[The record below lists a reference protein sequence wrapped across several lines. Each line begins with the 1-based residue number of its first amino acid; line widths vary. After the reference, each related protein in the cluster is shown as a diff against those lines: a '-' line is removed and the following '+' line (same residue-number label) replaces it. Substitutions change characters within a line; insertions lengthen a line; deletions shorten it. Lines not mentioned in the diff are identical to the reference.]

1 MRIIGLDVGTKRI
14 GIAKADTSVRIAIPN
29 GYVLVNGQEIPEILR
44 IARLNDTNFF
54 VVGLPR
60 SNDGNET
67 AQSAYARK
75 FADTLAASMP
85 GARIYFQDESLTS
98 VVAEERLKKRKK
110 NFEKGEIDAEAASI
124 ILQDFIENYAA
135 KLAQNSASKIP
146 NRLVSPAASMNS
158 SASPATAISPSVNP
172 AATLG
177 SPEVQSIIN
186 EPTKSEPESTESPR
200 PVKSL
205 EKPMKKVKRIL
216 LSLFILLF
224 LAGLFGGGYYWYSLQ
239 PVSSA
244 NCRFDSA
251 KTAAESNEKEANS
264 VCEYQTIEISAG
276 ESVKQIANNL
286 KQADL
291 IRNPLAFE
299 LYARINNLHAKL
311 KTGKYSFRKTM
322 SARAIAKQLVN
333 GVVSSDVFN
342 LTILPGTSL
351 LGDKGKSQTGIIHQF
366 RTLGY
371 SEEEINQALTKHYD
385 NPILKGLYAN
395 ETKLSD
401 LKIPEKLAL
410 EGYLYGETYQF
421 YNHEKLENVIT
432 TILNQFNDVVV
443 SNQLEE
449 KFKARGFTLRQ
460 GITLAS
466 IIQKEART
474 EDMPGVSMVF
484 QNRWRQ
490 GIALG
495 SDVTATYAADI
506 TGIDRTNAT
515 NADIL
520 AVNSLYNTRKYP
532 GLPPGPIAVPSKA
545 ALLAVAEPDSSKASM
560 LYFLTGDDGLMY
572 YSSTDAEHNQKI
584 RDHCQKLCKVQ
595 I

>member
-14 GIAKADTSVRIAIPN
+14 GVAKADTSVRIAIPN

-85 GARIYFQDESLTS
+85 GARIYFQDESFTS

-124 ILQDFIENYAA
+124 ILQDFIEHYAA
-135 KLAQNSASKIP
+135 KLAQNAASKIP
-146 NRLVSPAASMNS
+146 NQLVNTTTNINP
-158 SASPATAISPSVNP
+158 SASPAS
-172 AATLG
+172 TLG

-186 EPTKSEPESTESPR
+186 EPTKSEPESTEAPR
-200 PVKSL
+200 PDRSL

-251 KTAAESNEKEANS
+251 KAAAESNEKESNS

-342 LTILPGTSL
+342 LTILPGTNL

-385 NPILKGLYAN
+385 NPVLKGLYAD
-395 ETKLSD
+395 ETKLSNPE
-401 LKIPEKLAL
+401 IPVKLAL

-432 TILNQFNDVVV
+432 TILNQFNDVVA

-449 KFKARGFTLRQ
+449 KFKARGLSLRE
-460 GITLAS
+460 GIILAS

-484 QNRWRQ
+484 QNRLKQ

-520 AVNSLYNTRKYP
+520 AVNSLYNTRKFS

>member
-14 GIAKADTSVRIAIPN
+14 GVAKADTSVRIAIPN

-110 NFEKGEIDAEAASI
+110 NLEKGEIDAEAASI
-124 ILQDFIENYAA
+124 ILQDFIEHYAA
-135 KLAQNSASKIP
+135 KLAQNSAVKIP
-146 NRLVSPAASMNS
+146 NQLVSPVTSMNQS
-158 SASPATAISPSVNP
+158 ISPAT
-172 AATLG
+172 TLG

-186 EPTKSEPESTESPR
+186 ESTKSEPESTESPR
-200 PVKSL
+200 PAKSS

-216 LSLFILLF
+216 LSFFILLF

-251 KTAAESNEKEANS
+251 KAAAESNEKESNS

-286 KQADL
+286 KQAGL

-342 LTILPGTSL
+342 LTILPGTNL

-385 NPILKGLYAN
+385 NPVLKGLYADK
-395 ETKLSD
+395 TKLSNPD
-401 LKIPEKLAL
+401 IPAKLAL

-449 KFKARGFTLRQ
+449 KFKARGLSLRE

-466 IIQKEART
+466 IIQKEANT

-484 QNRWRQ
+484 QNRLKQ

-506 TGIDRTNAT
+506 VGIDRTNAT

-520 AVNSLYNTRKYP
+520 AVNSLYNTRKFP

-572 YSSTDAEHNQKI
+572 YSSTDVEHNQKI

>member
-14 GIAKADTSVRIAIPN
+14 GVAKADTSVRIAIPN

-44 IARLNDTNFF
+44 IAKLNDTNFF

-124 ILQDFIENYAA
+124 ILQDFIEHYAA
-135 KLAQNSASKIP
+135 KLAQNSAVKIP
-146 NRLVSPAASMNS
+146 NQLASPAANIDP
-158 SASPATAISPSVNP
+158 SASPAS
-172 AATLG
+172 TLG

-186 EPTKSEPESTESPR
+186 EPTKSEAESTESPR
-200 PVKSL
+200 PDRSL

-239 PVSSA
+239 SVSSA

-251 KTAAESNEKEANS
+251 KAASESNEKEADSN
-264 VCEYQTIEISAG
+264 CEYQTIEVTAG
-276 ESVKQIANNL
+276 ESVKEIANNL
-286 KQADL
+286 KRADL
-291 IRNPLAFE
+291 IRNPMAFE

-311 KTGKYSFRKTM
+311 KAGKYSFRKTM

-342 LTILPGTSL
+342 LTILPGTNL

-385 NPILKGLYAN
+385 NPVLKGLYAD
-395 ETKLSD
+395 ETKLSNPE
-401 LKIPEKLAL
+401 IPVKLAL

-449 KFKARGFTLRQ
+449 KFKARGLSLRE
-460 GITLAS
+460 GIILAS

-484 QNRWRQ
+484 QNRLKQ

-520 AVNSLYNTRKYP
+520 AVNSLYNTRKFP

>member
-14 GIAKADTSVRIAIPN
+14 GVAKADTSVRIAIPN
-29 GYVLVNGQEIPEILR
+29 GFVLVNGQEIPEILR

-110 NFEKGEIDAEAASI
+110 SFEKGEIDAEAASI
-124 ILQDFIENYAA
+124 ILQDFIEHYAA
-135 KLAQNSASKIP
+135 KLAQNSAVKIP
-146 NRLVSPAASMNS
+146 NQLASPAANMNPSVSPA
-158 SASPATAISPSVNP
+158 T
-172 AATLG
+172 TLG

-186 EPTKSEPESTESPR
+186 EPTKSKPESSESPR
-200 PVKSL
+200 PDRSL

-216 LSLFILLF
+216 FSLFILLF

-251 KTAAESNEKEANS
+251 KAASESNEKEADSN
-264 VCEYQTIEISAG
+264 CEYQTIEVTAG
-276 ESVKQIANNL
+276 ESVKEIANNL

-291 IRNPLAFE
+291 IRNPQAFE

-342 LTILPGTSL
+342 LTILPGTNL

-385 NPILKGLYAN
+385 NPVLKGLYADEN
-395 ETKLSD
+395 KLSNPD
-401 LKIPEKLAL
+401 IPAKLAL

-449 KFKARGFTLRQ
+449 KFKARGLSLRE

-466 IIQKEART
+466 IIQKEANT

-484 QNRWRQ
+484 QNRLKQ

-506 TGIDRTNAT
+506 TGIDRANAT

-520 AVNSLYNTRKYP
+520 AVNSLYNTRKFP

>member
-14 GIAKADTSVRIAIPN
+14 GVAKADTSVRIAIPN

-124 ILQDFIENYAA
+124 ILQDFIEHYAA
-135 KLAQNSASKIP
+135 KLAQNAASKIP
-146 NRLVSPAASMNS
+146 NQLVNPVAEMNPSFSPAS
-158 SASPATAISPSVNP
+158 
-172 AATLG
+172 TLG

-186 EPTKSEPESTESPR
+186 EPTKSESESSESPR
-200 PVKSL
+200 PAKSS

-216 LSLFILLF
+216 LSFFILLF

-251 KTAAESNEKEANS
+251 KAAAESNEKESNS

-342 LTILPGTSL
+342 LTILPGTNL

-385 NPILKGLYAN
+385 NPVLKGLYAD
-395 ETKLSD
+395 ETKLSNPE
-401 LKIPEKLAL
+401 IPVKLAL

-432 TILNQFNDVVV
+432 TILNQFNDVVA

-449 KFKARGFTLRQ
+449 KFKARGFTLRE
-460 GITLAS
+460 GIILAS

-484 QNRWRQ
+484 QNRLRQ

-506 TGIDRTNAT
+506 TGIDRANAT

-520 AVNSLYNTRKYP
+520 AVNSLYNTRKFP

>member
-14 GIAKADTSVRIAIPN
+14 GVAKADTSVRIAIPN

-44 IARLNDTNFF
+44 IAKLNDTNFF

-124 ILQDFIENYAA
+124 ILQDFIEHYAA
-135 KLAQNSASKIP
+135 KLAQNAASKIP
-146 NRLVSPAASMNS
+146 NQLVNPVAEMNPSFSPAS
-158 SASPATAISPSVNP
+158 
-172 AATLG
+172 TLG

-186 EPTKSEPESTESPR
+186 EPTKSESESSESPR
-200 PVKSL
+200 PAKSS

-216 LSLFILLF
+216 LSFFILLF

-251 KTAAESNEKEANS
+251 KAAAESNEKESNS
-264 VCEYQTIEISAG
+264 VCEYQTIEVSAG

-342 LTILPGTSL
+342 LTILPGTNL

-385 NPILKGLYAN
+385 NPVLKGLYADEN
-395 ETKLSD
+395 KLSNPD
-401 LKIPEKLAL
+401 IPAKLAL

-449 KFKARGFTLRQ
+449 KFKARGLSLRE
-460 GITLAS
+460 GIILAS

-484 QNRWRQ
+484 QNRRRL

-520 AVNSLYNTRKYP
+520 AVNSLYNTRKFP
-532 GLPPGPIAVPSKA
+532 GLPPGPIAIPSKA
-545 ALLAVAEPDSSKASM
+545 ALLAVAEPDSSKSSM

>member
-14 GIAKADTSVRIAIPN
+14 GVAKADTSVRIAIPN

-124 ILQDFIENYAA
+124 ILQDFIEHYAA
-135 KLAQNSASKIP
+135 KLAQNAASKIP
-146 NRLVSPAASMNS
+146 NQL
-158 SASPATAISPSVNP
+158 VNP
-172 AATLG
+172 IAEMNPSFSTASTLG
-177 SPEVQSIIN
+177 SPEDQSIIN

-200 PVKSL
+200 PDRSL
-205 EKPMKKVKRIL
+205 EKPMKKIKRIL

-251 KTAAESNEKEANS
+251 KAAAESNEKEANS
-264 VCEYQTIEISAG
+264 VCEYQTIEVSAG

-286 KQADL
+286 KQSGL

-299 LYARINNLHAKL
+299 VYARINNLHAKL

-342 LTILPGTSL
+342 LTILPGTNL

-385 NPILKGLYAN
+385 NPVLKGLYAD
-395 ETKLSD
+395 ETKLSEPD
-401 LKIPEKLAL
+401 IPVKLAL

-449 KFKARGFTLRQ
+449 KFKARGLSLRR
-460 GITLAS
+460 GIILAS
-466 IIQKEART
+466 IIQKEAHT

-484 QNRWRQ
+484 QNRLKR

-506 TGIDRTNAT
+506 VGIDRATAT

-520 AVNSLYNTRKYP
+520 AVESRYNTRKST

>member
-14 GIAKADTSVRIAIPN
+14 GVAKADTAVRIAIPN

-124 ILQDFIENYAA
+124 ILQDFIEHYAA
-135 KLAQNSASKIP
+135 KLNQNAASKIP
-146 NRLVSPAASMNS
+146 NQLTDPAA
-158 SASPATAISPSVNP
+158 V
-172 AATLG
+172 LG
-177 SPEVQSIIN
+177 SPEIQSIIN
-186 EPTKSEPESTESPR
+186 EPSKADSESSKTEDQLKNQSEQI
-200 PVKSL
+200 KTA

-216 LSLFILLF
+216 LSLFILIF

-239 PVSSA
+239 SVSSA

-251 KTAAESNEKEANS
+251 KAAAESNEKEANS

-342 LTILPGTSL
+342 LTILPGTNL

-385 NPILKGLYAN
+385 NPVLKGLYAD
-395 ETKLSD
+395 ETKLSNPE
-401 LKIPEKLAL
+401 IPVKLAL

-449 KFKARGFTLRQ
+449 KFKARGLSLRE
-460 GITLAS
+460 GIILAS

-484 QNRWRQ
+484 QNRLKQ

-520 AVNSLYNTRKYP
+520 AVNSLYNTRKFP

>member
-14 GIAKADTSVRIAIPN
+14 GVAKADTSVRIAIPN

-124 ILQDFIENYAA
+124 ILQDFIEHYAA

-146 NRLVSPAASMNS
+146 NQL
-158 SASPATAISPSVNP
+158 VNP
-172 AATLG
+172 ATEANPSVDSSSMLG
-177 SPEVQSIIN
+177 SPEIQSIIN
-186 EPTKSEPESTESPR
+186 ESTKPDSDSSESPR
-200 PVKSL
+200 PGRSL

-216 LSLFILLF
+216 FSLFILLF

-239 PVSSA
+239 SVSAA

-251 KTAAESNEKEANS
+251 KAASESNEKEADPN
-264 VCEYQTIEISAG
+264 CEYQTIEVTAG
-276 ESVKQIANNL
+276 ESVKEIANSL

-311 KTGKYSFRKTM
+311 KAGKYSFRKTM

-342 LTILPGTSL
+342 LTILPGTNL

-385 NPILKGLYAN
+385 NPVLKGLYAD
-395 ETKLSD
+395 ETKLSNPE
-401 LKIPEKLAL
+401 IPAKLAL

-449 KFKARGFTLRQ
+449 KFKARGFSLRR
-460 GITLAS
+460 GIILAS
-466 IIQKEART
+466 IIQKEAHT

-484 QNRWRQ
+484 QNRLKR

-506 TGIDRTNAT
+506 TGIDRANAT

-520 AVNSLYNTRKYP
+520 AVNSLYNTRKFP

>member
-14 GIAKADTSVRIAIPN
+14 GVAKADTSVRIAIPN
-29 GYVLVNGQEIPEILR
+29 GFVLVNGQEIPEILR

-124 ILQDFIENYAA
+124 ILQDFIEHYAA
-135 KLAQNSASKIP
+135 KLAQNAASKIP
-146 NRLVSPAASMNS
+146 NQLVNPVAEMNPSFSPAS
-158 SASPATAISPSVNP
+158 
-172 AATLG
+172 TLG

-186 EPTKSEPESTESPR
+186 EPTKSESESSESPR
-200 PVKSL
+200 PDRSL
-205 EKPMKKVKRIL
+205 EKPMKKIKRIL

-251 KTAAESNEKEANS
+251 KAAAESNEKEANS
-264 VCEYQTIEISAG
+264 VCEYQTIEVSAG

-286 KQADL
+286 KQSGL

-299 LYARINNLHAKL
+299 VYARINNLHAKL

-342 LTILPGTSL
+342 LTILPGTNL

-385 NPILKGLYAN
+385 NPVLKGLYAD
-395 ETKLSD
+395 ETKLSNPE
-401 LKIPEKLAL
+401 IPVKLAL

-449 KFKARGFTLRQ
+449 KFKARGLSLRE
-460 GITLAS
+460 GIILAS

-484 QNRWRQ
+484 QNRLKQ

-520 AVNSLYNTRKYP
+520 AVNSLYNTRKFP

-545 ALLAVAEPDSSKASM
+545 ALLAVAEPDSSKAAM

>member
-14 GIAKADTSVRIAIPN
+14 GVAKADTSVRIAIPN

-124 ILQDFIENYAA
+124 ILQDFIEHYAA
-135 KLAQNSASKIP
+135 KLAQNSANKIP
-146 NRLVSPAASMNS
+146 NQLS
-158 SASPATAISPSVNP
+158 SP
-172 AATLG
+172 AATLE
-177 SPEVQSIIN
+177 SPEIQSIVN
-186 EPTKSEPESTESPR
+186 QSSKVDSSPSKTEDQLKNQSKQIKTP
-200 PVKSL
+200 

-251 KTAAESNEKEANS
+251 KAAAESNEKEANS

-276 ESVKQIANNL
+276 ESVKEIANNL

-291 IRNPLAFE
+291 IRNPMAFE

-342 LTILPGTSL
+342 LTILPGTNL

-385 NPILKGLYAN
+385 NPVLKGLYAD
-395 ETKLSD
+395 ETKLSNPE
-401 LKIPEKLAL
+401 IPAKLAL

-449 KFKARGFTLRQ
+449 KFKARGLSLRE
-460 GITLAS
+460 GIILAS

-484 QNRWRQ
+484 QNRLKQ

-520 AVNSLYNTRKYP
+520 AVNSLYNTRKFP

>member
-14 GIAKADTSVRIAIPN
+14 GVAKADTSVRIAIPN

-158 SASPATAISPSVNP
+158 SASPATAISPSANP
-172 AATLG
+172 ATTLG

-186 EPTKSEPESTESPR
+186 EPTKSEPESSESPR
-200 PVKSL
+200 PAKSS

-224 LAGLFGGGYYWYSLQ
+224 LAGIFGGGYYWYSLQ

-251 KTAAESNEKEANS
+251 KAAAESNEKEANS

-484 QNRWRQ
+484 QNRLKR

>member
-14 GIAKADTSVRIAIPN
+14 GVAKADTSVRIAIPN

-124 ILQDFIENYAA
+124 ILQDFIEHYAA

-158 SASPATAISPSVNP
+158 SASPATAISPSFSP
-172 AATLG
+172 ATTLG

-186 EPTKSEPESTESPR
+186 EPTKPESDSTESPR
-200 PVKSL
+200 PAKSS

-216 LSLFILLF
+216 FSILILIF
-224 LAGLFGGGYYWYSLQ
+224 LAGIFGGGYYWCSLQ

-251 KTAAESNEKEANS
+251 KAAAESNEKESNS

-286 KQADL
+286 KQAGL

-311 KTGKYSFRKTM
+311 KAGKYSFRKTM
-322 SARAIAKQLVN
+322 STRDIAKQLVN

-385 NPILKGLYAN
+385 NPILKGLYAG
-395 ETKLSD
+395 ETKLSEPD
-401 LKIPEKLAL
+401 IPVKLAL

-460 GITLAS
+460 GIILAS
-466 IIQKEART
+466 IIQKEANT

-484 QNRWRQ
+484 QNRLKR

-520 AVNSLYNTRKYP
+520 AVNSLYNTRKFP

>member
-14 GIAKADTSVRIAIPN
+14 GVAKADTSVRIAIPN

-124 ILQDFIENYAA
+124 ILQDFIEHYAA
-135 KLAQNSASKIP
+135 KLAQNSAVKIP
-146 NRLVSPAASMNS
+146 NQL
-158 SASPATAISPSVNP
+158 ASPATAISPSFSP

-186 EPTKSEPESTESPR
+186 EPIKSESESTEAPR
-200 PVKSL
+200 PDRSL
-205 EKPMKKVKRIL
+205 EKPMKKVKRIIFSL
-216 LSLFILLF
+216 LILIF

-251 KTAAESNEKEANS
+251 KAAAESNEKEANS

-286 KQADL
+286 KQAGL

-342 LTILPGTSL
+342 LTILPGTNL

-385 NPILKGLYAN
+385 NPVLKGLYAD
-395 ETKLSD
+395 ETKLSNPE
-401 LKIPEKLAL
+401 IPAKLAL

-449 KFKARGFTLRQ
+449 KFKARGLSLRE
-460 GITLAS
+460 GIILAS

-484 QNRWRQ
+484 HNRLKQ

-506 TGIDRTNAT
+506 TGIDRTTAT

-520 AVNSLYNTRKYP
+520 AVNSLYNTRKFP

-572 YSSTDAEHNQKI
+572 YSGTDAEHNQKI

>member
-14 GIAKADTSVRIAIPN
+14 GVAKADTSVRIAIPN

-124 ILQDFIENYAA
+124 ILQDFIEHYAA
-135 KLAQNSASKIP
+135 KLAQNAASKIP
-146 NRLVSPAASMNS
+146 NQLVNPVAEMNPSFSPAS
-158 SASPATAISPSVNP
+158 
-172 AATLG
+172 TLG

-186 EPTKSEPESTESPR
+186 EPTKSESESSESPR
-200 PVKSL
+200 PAKSS

-216 LSLFILLF
+216 LSFFILLF

-251 KTAAESNEKEANS
+251 KAAAESNEKESNS

-342 LTILPGTSL
+342 LTILPGTNL

-385 NPILKGLYAN
+385 NPVLKGLYAD
-395 ETKLSD
+395 ETKLSNPE
-401 LKIPEKLAL
+401 IPVKLAL

-449 KFKARGFTLRQ
+449 KFKARGLTLRE

-484 QNRWRQ
+484 QNRLKQ

-520 AVNSLYNTRKYP
+520 AVNSLYNTRKFP

>member
-14 GIAKADTSVRIAIPN
+14 GVAKADTSVRIAIPN

-124 ILQDFIENYAA
+124 ILQDFIEHYAA
-135 KLAQNSASKIP
+135 KLAQNSAVKIP
-146 NRLVSPAASMNS
+146 NQLVNTTTNINP
-158 SASPATAISPSVNP
+158 SASP

-186 EPTKSEPESTESPR
+186 ESTKSEPESTESPR
-200 PVKSL
+200 PDRSL

-251 KTAAESNEKEANS
+251 KAASESNEKEADSN
-264 VCEYQTIEISAG
+264 CEYQTIEVTAG
-276 ESVKQIANNL
+276 ESVKEIANNL

-291 IRNPLAFE
+291 IRNPMAFE
-299 LYARINNLHAKL
+299 LYARISNLHAKL
-311 KTGKYSFRKTM
+311 KAGKYSFRKTM

-342 LTILPGTSL
+342 LTILPGTNL

-385 NPILKGLYAN
+385 NPVLKGLYAD
-395 ETKLSD
+395 ETKLSNPE
-401 LKIPEKLAL
+401 IPAKLAL

-449 KFKARGFTLRQ
+449 KFKARGLSLRE

-466 IIQKEART
+466 IIQKEANT

-484 QNRWRQ
+484 QNRLKQ

-520 AVNSLYNTRKYP
+520 AVNSLYNTRKFP

>member
-14 GIAKADTSVRIAIPN
+14 GVAKADTSVRIAIPN

-135 KLAQNSASKIP
+135 KLAQNSSSKIP

-158 SASPATAISPSVNP
+158 SVSPATAISPSVSP
-172 AATLG
+172 ATTLG

-186 EPTKSEPESTESPR
+186 EPIKSEPESTESPR

-216 LSLFILLF
+216 FSLFILLF

-251 KTAAESNEKEANS
+251 KAASESNEKESNS

-286 KQADL
+286 KRADL

-449 KFKARGFTLRQ
+449 KFKARCFTLRQ

-466 IIQKEART
+466 IIQKEANT

-484 QNRWRQ
+484 QNRLKR

-506 TGIDRTNAT
+506 TGIDRTTAT

-520 AVNSLYNTRKYP
+520 AVDSFYNTRKYP

>member
-14 GIAKADTSVRIAIPN
+14 GVAKADTSVRIAIPN

-124 ILQDFIENYAA
+124 ILQDFIEHYAA
-135 KLAQNSASKIP
+135 RLAQNATSKIP
-146 NRLVSPAASMNS
+146 NQLSSPTAMI
-158 SASPATAISPSVNP
+158 ASPEI
-172 AATLG
+172 
-177 SPEVQSIIN
+177 QSIIN
-186 EPTKSEPESTESPR
+186 ESSKVDSSPSKTEDQLKNQSEQIKSA
-200 PVKSL
+200 

-216 LSLFILLF
+216 LSFFILLF

-251 KTAAESNEKEANS
+251 KAAAESNEKESNP

-286 KQADL
+286 KQAGL

-299 LYARINNLHAKL
+299 LYARINNLHVKL

-385 NPILKGLYAN
+385 NPVLKGLYTGEN
-395 ETKLSD
+395 KLSD
-401 LKIPEKLAL
+401 SDIPAKLSL

-466 IIQKEART
+466 IIQKEAHT

-484 QNRWRQ
+484 QNRLKR

-520 AVNSLYNTRKYP
+520 AVSSRYNTRRSP
-532 GLPPGPIAVPSKA
+532 GIPPGPIAVPSKA

>member
-14 GIAKADTSVRIAIPN
+14 GVAKADTSVRIAIPN

-124 ILQDFIENYAA
+124 ILQDFIEHYAA
-135 KLAQNSASKIP
+135 KLAQNAASKIP
-146 NRLVSPAASMNS
+146 NQLVNTTTNINP
-158 SASPATAISPSVNP
+158 SASPAS
-172 AATLG
+172 TLG

-186 EPTKSEPESTESPR
+186 EPTKSESESSESPR
-200 PVKSL
+200 PAKSS

-251 KTAAESNEKEANS
+251 KAAAESNEKESNS

-342 LTILPGTSL
+342 LTILPGTNL
-351 LGDKGKSQTGIIHQF
+351 LGDKGNSPPGIIHQF

-385 NPILKGLYAN
+385 NPILKGLYAD
-395 ETKLSD
+395 ETKLSEPD
-401 LKIPEKLAL
+401 IPVKLAL

-449 KFKARGFTLRQ
+449 KFKARGLSLRR
-460 GITLAS
+460 GIILAS
-466 IIQKEART
+466 IIQKEAHT

-484 QNRWRQ
+484 QNRLKR

-520 AVNSLYNTRKYP
+520 AVNSLYNTRKFP

-572 YSSTDAEHNQKI
+572 YSGTDAEHNQKI

>member
-14 GIAKADTSVRIAIPN
+14 GVAKADTSVRIAIPN
-29 GYVLVNGQEIPEILR
+29 GFVLVNGQEIPEILR

-135 KLAQNSASKIP
+135 KLAQNAASKIP
-146 NRLVSPAASMNS
+146 NQLVNPVAEMN
-158 SASPATAISPSVNP
+158 PSFSP
-172 AATLG
+172 AATLA
-177 SPEVQSIIN
+177 SSEVQSIIN
-186 EPTKSEPESTESPR
+186 EPTKSESESTEAPR
-200 PVKSL
+200 PDRSL
-205 EKPMKKVKRIL
+205 EKPMKKVKRIIFSL
-216 LSLFILLF
+216 LILIF

-251 KTAAESNEKEANS
+251 KAAAESNEKEANS
-264 VCEYQTIEISAG
+264 VCEYQTIEVTAG
-276 ESVKQIANNL
+276 ESVKEIANNL

-291 IRNPLAFE
+291 IRNPFAFE

-342 LTILPGTSL
+342 LTILPGTNL

-385 NPILKGLYAN
+385 NPVLKGLYAD
-395 ETKLSD
+395 ETKLSNPE
-401 LKIPEKLAL
+401 IPAKLAL

-449 KFKARGFTLRQ
+449 KFKARGLSLRE
-460 GITLAS
+460 GIILAS

-484 QNRWRQ
+484 QNRLKQ

-520 AVNSLYNTRKYP
+520 AVNSLYNTRKFP

>member
-14 GIAKADTSVRIAIPN
+14 GVAKADTSVRIAIPN

-124 ILQDFIENYAA
+124 ILQDFIEHYAA

-146 NRLVSPAASMNS
+146 NQLVNPAAN
-158 SASPATAISPSVNP
+158 INPSVNP
-172 AATLG
+172 ASTLG

-200 PVKSL
+200 PDRSL

-239 PVSSA
+239 SVSSA

-251 KTAAESNEKEANS
+251 KAASESNEKEADPNC
-264 VCEYQTIEISAG
+264 VYQTIEVTAG
-276 ESVKQIANNL
+276 ESVKEIANSL

-291 IRNPLAFE
+291 IRNPFAFE
-299 LYARINNLHAKL
+299 LYARISNLHAKL
-311 KTGKYSFRKTM
+311 KAGKYSFRKTM

-342 LTILPGTSL
+342 LTILPGTNL

-385 NPILKGLYAN
+385 NPVLKGLYAD
-395 ETKLSD
+395 ETKLSNPE
-401 LKIPEKLAL
+401 IPAKLAL

-449 KFKARGFTLRQ
+449 KFKARGFTLRE

-466 IIQKEART
+466 IIQKEANT

-484 QNRWRQ
+484 QNRLKQ

-506 TGIDRTNAT
+506 TGIDRTSAT

-520 AVNSLYNTRKYP
+520 AVNSLYNTRKFP

>member
-14 GIAKADTSVRIAIPN
+14 GVAKADTSVRIAIPN

-146 NRLVSPAASMNS
+146 NQLVNPAANITPSV
-158 SASPATAISPSVNP
+158 SPATATSPSVSP
-172 AATLG
+172 ATTLS

-186 EPTKSEPESTESPR
+186 EPTKSEAESTESPR
-200 PVKSL
+200 PDRSL

-251 KTAAESNEKEANS
+251 KAASESNEKEADSN
-264 VCEYQTIEISAG
+264 CEYQTIEVTAG
-276 ESVKQIANNL
+276 ESVKEIANNL

-291 IRNPLAFE
+291 IRNPMAFE

-311 KTGKYSFRKTM
+311 KAGKYSFRKTM

-342 LTILPGTSL
+342 LTILPGTNL

-385 NPILKGLYAN
+385 NPVLKGLYAD
-395 ETKLSD
+395 ETKLSNPE
-401 LKIPEKLAL
+401 IPAKLAL
-410 EGYLYGETYQF
+410 EGYLYCETYQF

-449 KFKARGFTLRQ
+449 KFKARGLTLRE

-466 IIQKEART
+466 IIQKEANT

-484 QNRWRQ
+484 QNRLKQ

-520 AVNSLYNTRKYP
+520 AVNSLYNTRKFP

>member
-14 GIAKADTSVRIAIPN
+14 GVAKADTSVRIAIPN

-60 SNDGNET
+60 SNDGKET

-124 ILQDFIENYAA
+124 ILQDFIEHYAA
-135 KLAQNSASKIP
+135 KLAQNAASKIP
-146 NRLVSPAASMNS
+146 NQLVSPAANIDP
-158 SASPATAISPSVNP
+158 SASPV
-172 AATLG
+172 ATLG

-200 PVKSL
+200 PAKIS

-216 LSLFILLF
+216 LSFFILLF

-251 KTAAESNEKEANS
+251 KAAAESNEKESNS

-291 IRNPLAFE
+291 VRNPLAFE
-299 LYARINNLHAKL
+299 LVRSLNN
-311 KTGKYSFRKTM
+311 
-322 SARAIAKQLVN
+322 
-333 GVVSSDVFN
+333 
-342 LTILPGTSL
+342 
-351 LGDKGKSQTGIIHQF
+351 
-366 RTLGY
+366 
-371 SEEEINQALTKHYD
+371 
-385 NPILKGLYAN
+385 
-395 ETKLSD
+395 
-401 LKIPEKLAL
+401 
-410 EGYLYGETYQF
+410 
-421 YNHEKLENVIT
+421 
-432 TILNQFNDVVV
+432 
-443 SNQLEE
+443 
-449 KFKARGFTLRQ
+449 
-460 GITLAS
+460 
-466 IIQKEART
+466 
-474 EDMPGVSMVF
+474 
-484 QNRWRQ
+484 
-490 GIALG
+490 
-495 SDVTATYAADI
+495 
-506 TGIDRTNAT
+506 
-515 NADIL
+515 
-520 AVNSLYNTRKYP
+520 
-532 GLPPGPIAVPSKA
+532 
-545 ALLAVAEPDSSKASM
+545 
-560 LYFLTGDDGLMY
+560 
-572 YSSTDAEHNQKI
+572 
-584 RDHCQKLCKVQ
+584 
-595 I
+595 

>member
-14 GIAKADTSVRIAIPN
+14 GVAKADTSVRIAIPN

-98 VVAEERLKKRKK
+98 VVAEERLKKRKM

-124 ILQDFIENYAA
+124 ILQDFIEHYAA
-135 KLAQNSASKIP
+135 KLAQNAASKIP
-146 NRLVSPAASMNS
+146 NQLVNPVAEMNPSFSPAS
-158 SASPATAISPSVNP
+158 
-172 AATLG
+172 TLG

-186 EPTKSEPESTESPR
+186 EPTKSESESSESPR
-200 PVKSL
+200 PAKSS

-216 LSLFILLF
+216 LSFFILLF

-251 KTAAESNEKEANS
+251 KAAAESNEKESNS

-342 LTILPGTSL
+342 LTILPGTNL

-385 NPILKGLYAN
+385 NPVLKGLYAD
-395 ETKLSD
+395 ETKLSNPE
-401 LKIPEKLAL
+401 IPVKLAL

-449 KFKARGFTLRQ
+449 KFKARGLSLRE
-460 GITLAS
+460 GIILAS

-484 QNRWRQ
+484 QNRLKQ

-520 AVNSLYNTRKYP
+520 AVNSLYNTRKFP

>member
-14 GIAKADTSVRIAIPN
+14 GVAKADTSVRIAIPN

-124 ILQDFIENYAA
+124 ILQDFIEHYAA
-135 KLAQNSASKIP
+135 KLAQNAVSKIP
-146 NRLVSPAASMNS
+146 NQLVNPVAEMNPSFSPAS
-158 SASPATAISPSVNP
+158 
-172 AATLG
+172 TLG

-186 EPTKSEPESTESPR
+186 EPTKSESESSESPR
-200 PVKSL
+200 PAKSS

-251 KTAAESNEKEANS
+251 KAAAESNEKEADSN
-264 VCEYQTIEISAG
+264 CEYQTIEVTAG
-276 ESVKQIANNL
+276 ESVKEIANNL
-286 KQADL
+286 KRADL
-291 IRNPLAFE
+291 IRNPMAFE

-311 KTGKYSFRKTM
+311 KAGKYSFRKTM

-342 LTILPGTSL
+342 LTILPGTNL

-385 NPILKGLYAN
+385 NPVLKGLYADEN
-395 ETKLSD
+395 KLSNPD
-401 LKIPEKLAL
+401 IPAKLAL

-449 KFKARGFTLRQ
+449 KFKARGFTLRE

-466 IIQKEART
+466 IIQKEANT

-484 QNRWRQ
+484 QNRLKQ

-520 AVNSLYNTRKYP
+520 AVNSLYNTRKFP

>member
-14 GIAKADTSVRIAIPN
+14 GVAKADTSVRIAIPN

-124 ILQDFIENYAA
+124 ILQDFIEHYAA
-135 KLAQNSASKIP
+135 KLAQNAASKIP
-146 NRLVSPAASMNS
+146 NQLVNPVAEMNPSFSPAS
-158 SASPATAISPSVNP
+158 
-172 AATLG
+172 TLG

-200 PVKSL
+200 PDRSL

-216 LSLFILLF
+216 LSFFILLF

-251 KTAAESNEKEANS
+251 KAAAESNEKESNS

-322 SARAIAKQLVN
+322 SARAITKQLVN

-342 LTILPGTSL
+342 LTILPGTNL

-385 NPILKGLYAN
+385 NPVLKGLYAGEN
-395 ETKLSD
+395 KLSD
-401 LKIPEKLAL
+401 SDIPAKLSL

-466 IIQKEART
+466 IIQKEAHT

-506 TGIDRTNAT
+506 TGIDRANAT

-520 AVNSLYNTRKYP
+520 AVNSLYNTRKFP

>member
-14 GIAKADTSVRIAIPN
+14 GVAKADTSVRIAIPN

-124 ILQDFIENYAA
+124 ILQDFIEHYAA
-135 KLAQNSASKIP
+135 KLAQNAASKIP
-146 NRLVSPAASMNS
+146 NQLVNPVAEMNPSFSPAS
-158 SASPATAISPSVNP
+158 
-172 AATLG
+172 TLG

-186 EPTKSEPESTESPR
+186 EPTKSESESSESPR
-200 PVKSL
+200 PAKSS

-216 LSLFILLF
+216 LSFFILLF

-251 KTAAESNEKEANS
+251 KAAAESNEKESNS
-264 VCEYQTIEISAG
+264 ACEYQTIEISAG

-342 LTILPGTSL
+342 LTILPGTNL

-385 NPILKGLYAN
+385 NPVLKGLYAD
-395 ETKLSD
+395 ETKLSNPE
-401 LKIPEKLAL
+401 IPVKLAL

-449 KFKARGFTLRQ
+449 KFKARGLSLRE
-460 GITLAS
+460 GIILAS

-484 QNRWRQ
+484 QNRLKQ

-520 AVNSLYNTRKYP
+520 AVNSLYNTRKFP

>member
-14 GIAKADTSVRIAIPN
+14 GVAKADTSVRIAIPN

-67 AQSAYARK
+67 AQSVYARK

-85 GARIYFQDESLTS
+85 DARIYFQDESLTS

-124 ILQDFIENYAA
+124 ILQDFIEHYAA

-146 NRLVSPAASMNS
+146 NQLVNPAADITPSV
-158 SASPATAISPSVNP
+158 SPATATSPYVSP
-172 AATLG
+172 ATTLS

-186 EPTKSEPESTESPR
+186 EPTKSEAESTESPR
-200 PVKSL
+200 PDRSL

-216 LSLFILLF
+216 FSLFILLF

-251 KTAAESNEKEANS
+251 KAASESNEKEADSN
-264 VCEYQTIEISAG
+264 CEYQTIEVTAG
-276 ESVKQIANNL
+276 ESVKEIANNL

-291 IRNPLAFE
+291 IRNPQAFE

-342 LTILPGTSL
+342 LTILPGTNL

-366 RTLGY
+366 HTLGY

-385 NPILKGLYAN
+385 NPVLKGLYADEN
-395 ETKLSD
+395 KLSNPD
-401 LKIPEKLAL
+401 IPAKLAL

-449 KFKARGFTLRQ
+449 KFKARGLSLRE
-460 GITLAS
+460 GIILAS
-466 IIQKEART
+466 IIQKEAHT

-484 QNRWRQ
+484 QNRLKR

-506 TGIDRTNAT
+506 VGIDRATAT

-520 AVNSLYNTRKYP
+520 AVESRYNTRKST

>member
-14 GIAKADTSVRIAIPN
+14 GVAKADTSVRIAIPN

-124 ILQDFIENYAA
+124 ILQDFIEHYAA

-146 NRLVSPAASMNS
+146 NQLVNAATNINP
-158 SASPATAISPSVNP
+158 SASP

-200 PVKSL
+200 PDRSL

-251 KTAAESNEKEANS
+251 KAAAESNEKEANS
-264 VCEYQTIEISAG
+264 VCEYQTIEVTAG
-276 ESVKQIANNL
+276 ESVKEIANNL
-286 KQADL
+286 KRADL
-291 IRNPLAFE
+291 IRNPHAFE

-311 KTGKYSFRKTM
+311 KAGKYSFRKTM

-342 LTILPGTSL
+342 LTILPGTNL

-385 NPILKGLYAN
+385 NPVLKGLYAD
-395 ETKLSD
+395 ETKLSNPE
-401 LKIPEKLAL
+401 IPAKLAL

-432 TILNQFNDVVV
+432 TILNQFNDVVA

-449 KFKARGFTLRQ
+449 KFKARGFTLRE
-460 GITLAS
+460 GIILAS

-484 QNRWRQ
+484 QNRLRQ

-506 TGIDRTNAT
+506 TGIDRANAT

-520 AVNSLYNTRKYP
+520 AVNSLYNTRKFP

>member
-14 GIAKADTSVRIAIPN
+14 GVAKADTSVRIAIPN

-124 ILQDFIENYAA
+124 ILQDFIEHYAA
-135 KLAQNSASKIP
+135 KLAQNAASKIS
-146 NRLVSPAASMNS
+146 NQLTDPAA
-158 SASPATAISPSVNP
+158 V
-172 AATLG
+172 LG
-177 SPEVQSIIN
+177 SPEIQSIIN
-186 EPTKSEPESTESPR
+186 KPSKADSKSSKTEDQLKNQSEQI
-200 PVKSL
+200 KTA

-216 LSLFILLF
+216 LSLFILIF

-239 PVSSA
+239 SVSSV

-251 KTAAESNEKEANS
+251 KAAAESNEKESNS

-342 LTILPGTSL
+342 LTILPGTNL

-385 NPILKGLYAN
+385 NPVLKGLYAD
-395 ETKLSD
+395 ETKLSNPE
-401 LKIPEKLAL
+401 IPVKLAL

-449 KFKARGFTLRQ
+449 KFKARGLSLRE
-460 GITLAS
+460 GIILAS

-484 QNRWRQ
+484 QNRRRL

-520 AVNSLYNTRKYP
+520 AVNSLYNTRKFP

-545 ALLAVAEPDSSKASM
+545 ALLAVAEPDSSKAAM

>member
-1 MRIIGLDVGTKRI
+1 MRIIGLDIGTRRI
-14 GIAKADTSVRIAIPN
+14 GVAKADTSVRIAIPN

-124 ILQDFIENYAA
+124 ILQDFIEHYAA

-146 NRLVSPAASMNS
+146 NQL
-158 SASPATAISPSVNP
+158 VNP
-172 AATLG
+172 ATNINPSISPASMLG

-186 EPTKSEPESTESPR
+186 EPTKSEAESTESPR
-200 PVKSL
+200 PDRSL

-251 KTAAESNEKEANS
+251 KAASESNEKEADSN
-264 VCEYQTIEISAG
+264 CEYQTIEVTAG
-276 ESVKQIANNL
+276 ESVKEIANNL

-291 IRNPLAFE
+291 IRNPFAFE

-342 LTILPGTSL
+342 LTILPGTNL

-385 NPILKGLYAN
+385 NPILKGLYAD
-395 ETKLSD
+395 ETKLSNPE
-401 LKIPEKLAL
+401 IPAKLAL

-449 KFKARGFTLRQ
+449 KFKARGFTLRE
-460 GITLAS
+460 GIILAS

-484 QNRWRQ
+484 QNRLKQ

-520 AVNSLYNTRKYP
+520 AVNSLYNTRKFP

>member
-14 GIAKADTSVRIAIPN
+14 GVAKADTSVRIAIPN

-124 ILQDFIENYAA
+124 ILQDFIEHYAA
-135 KLAQNSASKIP
+135 KLAQNSAVKIP
-146 NRLVSPAASMNS
+146 NQLVSPVTSMNQS
-158 SASPATAISPSVNP
+158 ISPAT
-172 AATLG
+172 TLG

-186 EPTKSEPESTESPR
+186 ESTKSEPESTESPR
-200 PVKSL
+200 PDRNL
-205 EKPMKKVKRIL
+205 EKPMKKIKRIL

-251 KTAAESNEKEANS
+251 KAASESNEKEADSN
-264 VCEYQTIEISAG
+264 CEYQTIEVTAG
-276 ESVKQIANNL
+276 ESVKEIASSL

-291 IRNPLAFE
+291 IRNPHTFE

-311 KTGKYSFRKTM
+311 KAGKYSFRKTM

-342 LTILPGTSL
+342 LTILPGTNL

-385 NPILKGLYAN
+385 NPVLKGLYAD
-395 ETKLSD
+395 ETKLSNPD
-401 LKIPEKLAL
+401 IPAKLAL

-449 KFKARGFTLRQ
+449 KFKARGLSLRE
-460 GITLAS
+460 GIILAS
-466 IIQKEART
+466 IIQKEANT

-484 QNRWRQ
+484 QNRLRQ

-520 AVNSLYNTRKYP
+520 AVNSLYNTRKFP

-545 ALLAVAEPDSSKASM
+545 ALLAVAEPDSSKAYM

-572 YSSTDAEHNQKI
+572 YSGTDAEHNQKI

>member
-14 GIAKADTSVRIAIPN
+14 GVAKADTSVRIAIPN

-124 ILQDFIENYAA
+124 ILQDFIEHYAA
-135 KLAQNSASKIP
+135 KLAQNAASKIP
-146 NRLVSPAASMNS
+146 NQLVNPVAEMN
-158 SASPATAISPSVNP
+158 PSFSP

-186 EPTKSEPESTESPR
+186 EPTKLEAESTESPR
-200 PVKSL
+200 PDRSL

-251 KTAAESNEKEANS
+251 KAASESNEKEADSN
-264 VCEYQTIEISAG
+264 CEYQTIEVTAG
-276 ESVKQIANNL
+276 ESVKEIANNL
-286 KQADL
+286 KRADL
-291 IRNPLAFE
+291 IRNPHAFE

-311 KTGKYSFRKTM
+311 KAGKYSFRKTM

-342 LTILPGTSL
+342 LTILPGTNL

-385 NPILKGLYAN
+385 NPVLKGLYAD
-395 ETKLSD
+395 ETKLSNPE
-401 LKIPEKLAL
+401 IPVKLAL

-449 KFKARGFTLRQ
+449 KFKARGLSLRE
-460 GITLAS
+460 GIILAS
-466 IIQKEART
+466 IIQKEANT

-484 QNRWRQ
+484 QNRLRQ

-520 AVNSLYNTRKYP
+520 AVNSLYNTRKFP

>member
-14 GIAKADTSVRIAIPN
+14 GVAKADTSVRIAIPN

-124 ILQDFIENYAA
+124 ILQDFIEHYAA
-135 KLAQNSASKIP
+135 KLAQNAASKIP
-146 NRLVSPAASMNS
+146 NQL
-158 SASPATAISPSVNP
+158 VNP
-172 AATLG
+172 VTEINPASTLG
-177 SPEVQSIIN
+177 SSEIQSIIN

-200 PVKSL
+200 PDRSL

-239 PVSSA
+239 SVSSA

-251 KTAAESNEKEANS
+251 KAASESNEKEADSN
-264 VCEYQTIEISAG
+264 CEYQTIEVTAG
-276 ESVKQIANNL
+276 ESVKEIANNL
-286 KQADL
+286 KRADL
-291 IRNPLAFE
+291 IRNPMAFE

-311 KTGKYSFRKTM
+311 KAGKYSFRKTM

-342 LTILPGTSL
+342 LTILPGTNL

-385 NPILKGLYAN
+385 NPVLKGLYADEN
-395 ETKLSD
+395 KLSNPD
-401 LKIPEKLAL
+401 IPAKLAL

-449 KFKARGFTLRQ
+449 KFKARGFTLRE

-466 IIQKEART
+466 IIQKEANT

-484 QNRWRQ
+484 QNRLKQ

-520 AVNSLYNTRKYP
+520 AVNSLYNTRKFP

-545 ALLAVAEPDSSKASM
+545 ALLAVAEPDSSKTSM

>member
-29 GYVLVNGQEIPEILR
+29 GFVLVNGQEIPEILR

-135 KLAQNSASKIP
+135 KLAQNTASKIP

-158 SASPATAISPSVNP
+158 SVSPATAISPSVSP
-172 AATLG
+172 ATTLG

-186 EPTKSEPESTESPR
+186 ESTKSESESTESPR
-200 PVKSL
+200 SVKSS

-216 LSLFILLF
+216 LSFFILLF

-251 KTAAESNEKEANS
+251 KAASESNEKESNS
-264 VCEYQTIEISAG
+264 VCEYQTVEINAG

-342 LTILPGTSL
+342 LTILPGTNL

-385 NPILKGLYAN
+385 NPILKGLYAG
-395 ETKLSD
+395 ETKLSEPD
-401 LKIPEKLAL
+401 IPVKLAL

-460 GITLAS
+460 GIILAS

-484 QNRWRQ
+484 QNRLRQ

-520 AVNSLYNTRKYP
+520 AVNSLYNTRKFP

-572 YSSTDAEHNQKI
+572 YSGTDAEHNQKI

>member
-14 GIAKADTSVRIAIPN
+14 GVAKADTSVRIAIPN

-124 ILQDFIENYAA
+124 ILQDFIEHYAA
-135 KLAQNSASKIP
+135 KLAQNAASKIP
-146 NRLVSPAASMNS
+146 NQL
-158 SASPATAISPSVNP
+158 VNP
-172 AATLG
+172 VTEINPASTLG
-177 SPEVQSIIN
+177 SSEIQSIIN

-200 PVKSL
+200 PDRSL

-239 PVSSA
+239 SVSSA

-251 KTAAESNEKEANS
+251 KAASESNEKEADSN
-264 VCEYQTIEISAG
+264 CEYQTIEVTAG
-276 ESVKQIANNL
+276 ESVKEIANNL
-286 KQADL
+286 KRADL
-291 IRNPLAFE
+291 IRNPMAFE

-311 KTGKYSFRKTM
+311 KAGKYSFRKTM

-342 LTILPGTSL
+342 LTILPGTNL

-385 NPILKGLYAN
+385 NPVLKGLYADEN
-395 ETKLSD
+395 KLSNPD
-401 LKIPEKLAL
+401 IPAKLAL

-449 KFKARGFTLRQ
+449 KFKARGFTLRE

-484 QNRWRQ
+484 QNRLKQ

-520 AVNSLYNTRKYP
+520 AVNSLYNTRKFP

-545 ALLAVAEPDSSKASM
+545 ALLAVAEPDSSKTSM

>member
-14 GIAKADTSVRIAIPN
+14 GVAKADTSVRIAIPN

-124 ILQDFIENYAA
+124 ILQDFIEHYAA
-135 KLAQNSASKIP
+135 RLAQNATSKIP
-146 NRLVSPAASMNS
+146 NQLSSPTAMI
-158 SASPATAISPSVNP
+158 ASPEI
-172 AATLG
+172 
-177 SPEVQSIIN
+177 QSIIN
-186 EPTKSEPESTESPR
+186 ESSKVDNSPSKTEDQLKNQSEQIKSA
-200 PVKSL
+200 

-216 LSLFILLF
+216 LSFFILLF

-251 KTAAESNEKEANS
+251 KAAAESNEKESNS

-286 KQADL
+286 KQAGL

-342 LTILPGTSL
+342 LTILPGTNL

-385 NPILKGLYAN
+385 NPVLKGLYADEN
-395 ETKLSD
+395 KLSNPD
-401 LKIPEKLAL
+401 IPAKLAL

-449 KFKARGFTLRQ
+449 KFKARGFTLRE

-466 IIQKEART
+466 IIQKEANT

-484 QNRWRQ
+484 QNRLKQ

-506 TGIDRTNAT
+506 TGVDRTNAT

-520 AVNSLYNTRKYP
+520 AVNSLYNTRKFP

>member
-14 GIAKADTSVRIAIPN
+14 GVAKADTSVRIAIPN

-75 FADTLAASMP
+75 FADTLATSMP

-124 ILQDFIENYAA
+124 ILQDFIEHYAA
-135 KLAQNSASKIP
+135 KLAQNAASKIP
-146 NRLVSPAASMNS
+146 NQLVNTTTNINP
-158 SASPATAISPSVNP
+158 SASPAS
-172 AATLG
+172 TLG

-186 EPTKSEPESTESPR
+186 EPTKSESESSESPR
-200 PVKSL
+200 PAKSS

-251 KTAAESNEKEANS
+251 KAAAESNEKEANS

-286 KQADL
+286 KQAGL

-299 LYARINNLHAKL
+299 VYARINNLHAKL

-342 LTILPGTSL
+342 LTILPGTNL

-385 NPILKGLYAN
+385 NPVLKGLYAD
-395 ETKLSD
+395 ETKLSNPE
-401 LKIPEKLAL
+401 IPAKLAL

-432 TILNQFNDVVV
+432 TILNQFNDVVA

-449 KFKARGFTLRQ
+449 KFKARGFTLRE
-460 GITLAS
+460 GIILAS

-484 QNRWRQ
+484 QNRLRQ

-520 AVNSLYNTRKYP
+520 AVNSLYNTRKFP

>member
-14 GIAKADTSVRIAIPN
+14 GVAKADTSVRIAIPN

-124 ILQDFIENYAA
+124 ILQDFIEHYAA
-135 KLAQNSASKIP
+135 KLAQNAASKIP
-146 NRLVSPAASMNS
+146 NQL
-158 SASPATAISPSVNP
+158 VNP
-172 AATLG
+172 VAEMNPASTLG
-177 SPEVQSIIN
+177 SSEIQSIIN

-200 PVKSL
+200 PDRSL

-216 LSLFILLF
+216 LSFFILLF

-251 KTAAESNEKEANS
+251 KAAAESNEKEANS

-311 KTGKYSFRKTM
+311 KAGKYSFRKTM
-322 SARAIAKQLVN
+322 SARDIAKQLVN

-385 NPILKGLYAN
+385 NPILKGLYAD
-395 ETKLSD
+395 EIKLSEPD
-401 LKIPEKLAL
+401 IPVKLAL

-449 KFKARGFTLRQ
+449 KFKARGLSLRQ
-460 GITLAS
+460 GIILAS
-466 IIQKEART
+466 IIQKEAHT

-484 QNRWRQ
+484 QNRLKR

-506 TGIDRTNAT
+506 VGIDRATAT

-520 AVNSLYNTRKYP
+520 AVESRYNTRKST